1 MDTNELEVSIVQC
14 GEQTPVETLLQAGDQ
29 IARLG
34 EFHRQVK
41 QMWEAKMVEHIN
53 RHGPVEVGDV
63 RYYVGTVKKTKC
75 LDVPGTVEALLSRVE
90 GDFGRFC
97 EHLSTGAVKY
107 GAARETLAPDD
118 FDRLFVTEV
127 EQDLKEG
134 KPVKRL
140 QKADQRFI
148 GK

>member
-1 MDTNELEVSIVQC
+1 METTELETSIIQC

-63 RYYVGTVKKTKC
+63 RFYVGVVKKTRC
-75 LDVPGTVEALLSRVE
+75 VNVPGAVEALLSRVE
-90 GDFGRFC
+90 GDFARFC
-97 EHLSTGAVKY
+97 DHLSTGAVKY
-107 GAARETLAPDD
+107 GAARDTLAPED

-127 EQDLKEG
+127 EDDLKTG

-140 QKADQRFI
+140 QRADQRFI